1 MLTEYFP
8 SCLDRPNSNMPT
20 FNDYALVP
28 AVPSPSP
35 EQLGPEA
42 VSQLMTWGALM
53 STPRALGESGDPL
66 DTAPNAF
73 KINEPKRRDD
83 IGRRLAKDASRAMRE
98 RAKGYGTTT
107 RGLAILAGPERRM
120 GDMGPPA
127 ISRGSIFDNA
137 GGTTPKRSTDSLTP
151 AGRTLLERS
160 MGTPISGSR
169 RSGSNVFGGGAA
181 RGRAEAM
188 ERTGGWSNL
197 GNSKRKETSTR
208 SW

>member
-1 MLTEYFP
+1 
-8 SCLDRPNSNMPT
+8 MPT

-28 AVPSPSP
+28 TAPSPSP
-35 EQLGPEA
+35 EQLGPQA
-42 VSQLMTWGALM
+42 VSQLMTWGSLM

-66 DTAPNAF
+66 DTATSGF

-98 RAKGYGTTT
+98 RAKGYGTAP
-107 RGLAILAGPERRM
+107 RGLAILSGGGGPERKM
-120 GDMGPPA
+120 GDMGPPPA
-127 ISRGSIFDNA
+127 TSRGSIFEREIDSTPRRNA
-137 GGTTPKRSTDSLTP
+137 DALTP

-160 MGTPISGSR
+160 MGTPLSSSR
-169 RSGSNVFGGGAA
+169 RAGSGPFQGGAA

-197 GNSKRKETSTR
+197 GSNKRKEPATR

>member
-1 MLTEYFP
+1 
-8 SCLDRPNSNMPT
+8 MPT

-42 VSQLMTWGALM
+42 VSQLMTWGSLM
-53 STPRALGESGDPL
+53 STPRALGTSEDPL
-66 DTAPNAF
+66 ETAAHGF

-98 RAKGYGTTT
+98 RAKGYGTAP
-107 RGLAILAGPERRM
+107 RGLAILAPERPLSN
-120 GDMGPPA
+120 MGPPP
-127 ISRGSIFDNA
+127 SRGSIFDNA
-137 GGTTPKRSTDSLTP
+137 GGTTPRRNADTLTP
-151 AGRTLLERS
+151 AGRTLLQRS
-160 MGTPISGSR
+160 MGTPISNSR
-169 RSGSNVFGGGAA
+169 RSGSNAFGGGAA

-188 ERTGGWSNL
+188 ERTGGWTNL
-197 GNSKRKETSTR
+197 GSSKRKETSTR